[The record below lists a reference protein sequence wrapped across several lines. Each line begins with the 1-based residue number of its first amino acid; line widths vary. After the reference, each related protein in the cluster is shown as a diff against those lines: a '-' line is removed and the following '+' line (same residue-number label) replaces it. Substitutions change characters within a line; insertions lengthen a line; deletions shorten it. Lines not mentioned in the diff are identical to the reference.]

1 MHYVPA
7 PLALRGFE
15 SGFDSSRAQNPDSQR
30 LRKRF
35 FYARKQAF
43 LLRMCTRHMHYVPAP
58 LALRGFNP
66 GFISSLGILGF
77 SGCIRGFF
85 MPKNGCVGSRIPA
98 TLSNNVLSITFP
110 SQGLRGI
117 INL

>member
-58 LALRGFNP
+58 LALRGFESGFDSSRAQNP
-66 GFISSLGILGF
+66 DSQ
-77 SGCIRGFF
+77 RVRKRFF
-85 MPKNGCVGSRIPA
+85 HAPKRVRRQSDTRHA
-98 TLSNNVLSITFP
+98 
-110 SQGLRGI
+110 QQ
-117 INL
+117 